1 VNQTQ
6 TAPKPTG
13 DRRSTDLR
21 HSPMMARLMD
31 ALERG
36 EDIGHYGRLTVAI
49 VARHFLPEAELLR
62 LLGNCPAHG
71 EAEAREMLADVK
83 AHDYVP
89 PTPDT
94 IRAWQRHQSFPICPN
109 PNDLDACNVYRDLL
123 FPERVYG
130 HLEEYHVIAE
140 KEKIMS
146 TTDENLQTAI
156 TGEARARLK
165 YTAFAMQA
173 MQEGHPEIAQLFL
186 EAAGAETI
194 HGISHLRVAGGV
206 GATRQNLDE
215 SANGEDDEIEEM
227 YPRFIR
233 EAEAEGRADAVASFR
248 LAVER
253 EKHHRA
259 MFQEAF
265 KAFGA

>member
-1 VNQTQ
+1 MSQTKTPPQ
-6 TAPKPTG
+6 RTG
-13 DRRSTDLR
+13 DRRSTNLR
-21 HSPMMARLMD
+21 DSLMMAHLMD
-31 ALERG
+31 ALARG
-36 EDIGHYGRLTVAI
+36 EDIGHYGRLTFAI
-49 VARHFLPEAELLR
+49 VARHFLPMEVVVR
-62 LLGNCPAHG
+62 LLGNSPSYG
-71 EAEAREMLADVK
+71 EAEAREMVKDVV
-83 AHDYVP
+83 AHDYTP
-89 PTPDT
+89 PTPET
-94 IRAWQRHQSFPICPN
+94 IREWQAHQTFPICPD
-109 PNDLDACNVYRDLL
+109 PDDPDACNVYRDLL

-130 HLEEYHVIAE
+130 HLEEYHIAQE
-140 KEKIMS
+140 KEQPMS
-146 TTDENLQTAI
+146 KTTENLQTAI

-165 YTAFAMQA
+165 YTAFAIQA

-194 HGISHLRVAGGV
+194 HGISHLRVAGGI
-206 GATRQNLDE
+206 GATEKNLDE

-233 EAEAEGRADAVASFR
+233 EAEAEGQQDAAASFR

-265 KAFGA
+265 KAFQG